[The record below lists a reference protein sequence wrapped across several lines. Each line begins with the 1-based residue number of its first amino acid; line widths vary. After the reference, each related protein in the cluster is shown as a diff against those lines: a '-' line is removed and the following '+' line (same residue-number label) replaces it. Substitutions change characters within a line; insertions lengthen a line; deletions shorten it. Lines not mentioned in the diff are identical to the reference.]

1 MPSKSVKPVNL
12 KRKITRLADGL
23 RDLFGIPKRPRRA
36 NILDALVETLL
47 SQGTTD
53 HNRDLAFREL
63 KRQFHDWETA
73 ADATERAL
81 ALAVKSAGLGN
92 QKAARIFSILQ
103 WLRSETGALS
113 LEFLHEKNDDV
124 AVALLTQHKGIGVKT
139 AYVTLMWASSRDLFA
154 VDVHI
159 HRIAGRLGLIGDK
172 IGPEKAHGEL
182 GPHVPE
188 GRAFEL
194 HMNML
199 AFGRTICTARNP
211 KCTECCFRRM
221 CPYLKSLKH
230 GGAPLNEGGAK
241 QAAFRATARTTARK
255 AKHPSS
261 NRRPSSKKPGIN

>member
-1 MPSKSVKPVNL
+1 MPKESVKPVNL

-23 RDLFGIPKRPRRA
+23 RDRFGMPSRPRRA

-53 HNRDLAFREL
+53 HNRDLAFGEL
-63 KRQFHDWETA
+63 KRQFPGWEA
-73 ADATERAL
+73 AANATERAL
-81 ALAVKSAGLGN
+81 ARAVKSAGLGN
-92 QKAARIFSILQ
+92 QKAARIHSFLQ

-113 LEFLHEKNDDV
+113 LEFLHEKADDE

-159 HRIAGRLGLIGDK
+159 HRIAGRLGLIGGK
-172 IGPEKAHGEL
+172 TGPEKAHGEL

-211 KCTECCFRRM
+211 KCGECGFRRM
-221 CPYLKSLKH
+221 CPYLKSL
-230 GGAPLNEGGAK
+230 NEGDASLKGGGAK
-241 QAAFRATARTTARK
+241 PPAARTTARK
-255 AKHPSS
+255 TKHPSR